1 MYICQWVSEHE
12 KYYVFVEL
20 CGTVFLLSQRKKK
33 TFTFHVTWDFYEMI
47 FHCTETAE

>member
-1 MYICQWVSEHE
+1 MLGVSEHE
-12 KYYVFVEL
+12 KYYVFVKL
-20 CGTVFLLSQRKKK
+20 WHSFLLSQRKKK